1 MRALSIASTGMQAQQ
16 TNVETIANNLANMN
30 TTGFKEQRAE
40 FQDLL
45 YENVQTP
52 GAQTSDQG
60 TYAPNG
66 IQLGAGVKMA
76 AIYRITTQG
85 DLQSTGNPYDVA
97 VQGPGYFRIQ
107 QPDGTDAY
115 TRAGNFSLSPQGQI
129 VTQDGMLVQPGIT
142 IPQNTISVTINAQG
156 QVNATVAGNTTPQ
169 TVGQLE
175 LDRFPNE
182 AGLNAVGGNLFLE
195 TPASGNAQAGVPGSP
210 GYGTIQQ
217 GFLETS
223 NVNSVDEIT
232 ALITAQRAYEMNS
245 KVVTAADQ
253 MMQQITQMAGA

>member
-1 MRALSIASTGMQAQQ
+1 MRALSIASTGMLAQQ
-16 TNVETIANNLANMN
+16 TNVEVIANNLANMN

-45 YENVQTP
+45 YQNVMTP

-66 IQLGAGVKMA
+66 IQIGAGVKTA
-76 AIYRITTQG
+76 ATYRITTQG
-85 DLQSTGNPYDVA
+85 DLTSTGNPYDVA
-97 VQGPGYFRIQ
+97 VQGPGYFRVQ
-107 QPDGTDAY
+107 QADGTDGY
-115 TRAGNFSLSPQGQI
+115 TRAGNFSLSPQGQL
-129 VTQDGMLVQPGIT
+129 VTQDGMLVQPGIA
-142 IPQNTISVTINAQG
+142 IPANTISVQINALG

-175 LDRFPNE
+175 LTRFPNE
-182 AGLNAVGGNLFLE
+182 AGLNAIGGNIFLE
-195 TPASGNAQAGVPGSP
+195 TPASGSPQAGVPGSP

-223 NVNSVDEIT
+223 NVNSVNEIT
-232 ALITAQRAYEMNS
+232 SLITAQRAYEMNS
-245 KVVTAADQ
+245 KVITAADQ
-253 MMQQITQMAGA
+253 MLQQTTQMAQG

>member
-1 MRALSIASTGMQAQQ
+1 MRALSIAATGMLAQQ
-16 TNVETIANNLANMN
+16 TNVEVIANNLANMN
-30 TTGFKEQRAE
+30 TTAYKEQRAE
-40 FQDLL
+40 FADLL
-45 YENVQTP
+45 YQNIQTP
-52 GAQTSDQG
+52 GALTSDQG

-66 IQLGAGVKMA
+66 IQLGAGVRTA
-76 AIYRITTQG
+76 SVYRINTQG

-97 VQGPGYFRIQ
+97 VQGDGFFRIQ
-107 QPDGTDAY
+107 QADGTDAY
-115 TRAGNFSLSPQGQI
+115 TRSGNFSLSPQGQL
-129 VTQDGMLVQPGIT
+129 VTQDGLVVQPGIA
-142 IPQNTISVTINAQG
+142 IPANTLSVTINAQG

-175 LDRFPNE
+175 LTRFPNE
-182 AGLNAVGGNLFLE
+182 AGLNATGDNLYLE
-195 TPASGNAQAGVPGSP
+195 TPASGAPQAGVPGAP

-223 NVNSVDEIT
+223 NVNSVNEIT

-253 MMQQITQMAGA
+253 MLQQTSQMAQ

>member
-45 YENVQTP
+45 YQNIQTP
-52 GAQTSDQG
+52 GSQTSDTG
-60 TYAPNG
+60 SVAPNG
-66 IQLGAGVKMA
+66 IQLGAGVRTA
-76 AIYRITTQG
+76 AVYRITTQG

-97 VQGPGYFRIQ
+97 VQGPGYFSVTQ
-107 QPDGTDAY
+107 ADGTTAY
-115 TRAGNFSLSPQGQI
+115 TRAGNFSLSPQGQL
-129 VTQDGMLVQPGIT
+129 VTQDGSVVQPGIA
-142 IPQNTISVTINAQG
+142 IPANTLSVQINAQG
-156 QVNATVAGNTTPQ
+156 QVNATVAGNSTPQ

-175 LDRFPNE
+175 LTRFPNE
-182 AGLNAVGGNLFLE
+182 AGLNAIGGNLFLE
-195 TPASGNAQAGVPGSP
+195 TPASGSPQSGVPGSA
-210 GYGTIQQ
+210 GFGTIQE

-245 KVVTAADQ
+245 KVVSAADQ
-253 MMQQITQMAGA
+253 MLQDTARLGGG

>member
-1 MRALSIASTGMQAQQ
+1 MRALSIASTGMLAQQ
-16 TNVETIANNLANMN
+16 TNVEVIANNLANMN
-30 TTGFKEQRAE
+30 TTGFKQQRAE

-45 YENVQTP
+45 YQNIQTP
-52 GAQTSDQG
+52 GSQTSDNG
-60 TYAPNG
+60 AVAPNG
-66 IQLGAGVKMA
+66 IQIGAGVKTA

-85 DLQSTGNPYDVA
+85 DLKNTSNPYDVA

-107 QPDGTDAY
+107 QADGTDAY
-115 TRAGNFSLSPQGQI
+115 TRAGNFSLSPQGQL
-129 VTQDGMLVQPGIT
+129 VTQQGQVVQPGIA
-142 IPQNTISVTINAQG
+142 IPQNTLSVSINAQG

-175 LDRFPNE
+175 LTRFPNE
-182 AGLNAVGGNLFLE
+182 AGLNAVGDNLYLE
-195 TPASGNAQAGVPGSP
+195 TPASGSPQAGVPGSP

-232 ALITAQRAYEMNS
+232 SLITAQRAYEMNS
-245 KVVTAADQ
+245 KVISAADQ
-253 MMQQITQMAGA
+253 MLQDTSRLGS